1 MTTVTRPDLRLHVH
15 FEDSPYN
22 SWGSKYAHVYVTPV
36 VMARGKYGDQRY
48 EAHSVDSYDIDV
60 PAAVSALKG
69 LRVKAQIDDHSGR
82 FYGYRVHFDIE
93 QLDLAKAERVIPV
106 LRRLDKRMTALADRF
121 GHPRDLTAFLAH
133 LADAM
138 GLSGKS
144 FVRRVDAE
152 QDIEGHGHR
161 SMDADALRYW
171 LDGQAQDWRKR
182 HGITEPA
189 GAE

>member
-1 MTTVTRPDLRLHVH
+1 
-15 FEDSPYN
+15 
-22 SWGSKYAHVYVTPV
+22 
-36 VMARGKYGDQRY
+36 
-48 EAHSVDSYDIDV
+48 VDSYDIDV

-93 QLDLAKAERVIPV
+93 QLDLREAERVIPV

-144 FVRRVDAE
+144 FVRRVTDDA
-152 QDIEGHGHR
+152 DYEGHGHR

-182 HGITEPA
+182 HGIAEPA